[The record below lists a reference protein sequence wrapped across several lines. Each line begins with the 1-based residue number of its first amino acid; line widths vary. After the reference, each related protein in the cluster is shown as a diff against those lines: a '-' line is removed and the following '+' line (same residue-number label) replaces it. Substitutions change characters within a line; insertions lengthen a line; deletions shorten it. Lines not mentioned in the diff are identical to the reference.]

1 MKHVDLAIA
10 LLLAAI
16 FLFSGGDKIFH
27 YQGFLNALMDY
38 VLVPRGTSSLI
49 APVVI
54 AVELCIGI
62 GLLVRPWRR
71 QAALVAA
78 GTLAIFTTA
87 LVFNYLYG
95 GRGICGC
102 WFTITLAKSSELHL
116 VQNLLLFGL
125 SLSVWWEGSAH
136 SAIPRASQLDS

>member
-1 MKHVDLAIA
+1 MKHVDLAIV

-16 FLFSGGDKIFH
+16 FLFSGIDKIVH
-27 YQGFLNALMDY
+27 YQGFINALMDY
-38 VLVPRGTSSLI
+38 VLVPRGTSSTL

-62 GLLVRPWRR
+62 GLLLRPWRR

-78 GTLAIFTTA
+78 GTLAVFTTA

-102 WFTITLAKSSELHL
+102 WFTITLAKSSEMHVL
-116 VQNLLLFGL
+116 QNLLLLGL
-125 SLSVWWEGSAH
+125 ALSVGWERTVRAVP
-136 SAIPRASQLDS
+136 PRASHADA